1 MFGDHC
7 SPISDTSVVSSMASA
22 SDHIDHVRTQMPYAF
37 IGGAVAVSFYL
48 LAGFVTLP
56 VKRGGLGI
64 RSAAKLAPSAF
75 MASAAGCS
83 TLVALIIPIH
93 LKEVPIV
100 ARDEIKY

>member
-48 LAGFVTLP
+48 PGFVTLP

-75 MASAAGCS
+75 LGSAAGCS

>member
-1 MFGDHC
+1 M
-7 SPISDTSVVSSMASA
+7 
-22 SDHIDHVRTQMPYAF
+22 
-37 IGGAVAVSFYL
+37 SFYL

-56 VKRGGLGI
+56 VKRGGLGNM
-64 RSAAKLAPSAF
+64 SAAKLAPSAF
-75 MASAAGCS
+75 LASAAGCS